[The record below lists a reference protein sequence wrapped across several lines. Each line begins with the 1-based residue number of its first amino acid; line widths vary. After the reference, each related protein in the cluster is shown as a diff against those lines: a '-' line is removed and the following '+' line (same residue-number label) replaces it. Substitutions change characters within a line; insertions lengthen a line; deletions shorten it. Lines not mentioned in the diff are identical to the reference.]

1 MRNIALIL
9 SVLVGIIVVYGI
21 KPSAKIVHFLLA
33 FSGAYLLS
41 ITALH
46 LLPEVYSHEI
56 HAHTSNY
63 NIGIFIVL
71 GLLLQIILDFFSKG
85 AEHGHIHIHDKGK
98 IPWLLIISLCIHAY
112 MEGIPLAHNHGHNTL
127 LWAIVIHKI
136 PVTIILGTFLI
147 QAKFNKSF
155 SLLFLI
161 MFAFMSPLGNL
172 SGEYIPLFVTY
183 KTQITA
189 LIIGIFLHISTTIL
203 FESSENHKFNSYK
216 FISIL
221 VGVAVALLA

>member
-1 MRNIALIL
+1 MKNIALIL
-9 SVLVGIIVVYGI
+9 SVLAGIIVVYGI
-21 KPSAKIVHFLLA
+21 KPSAKIVHYLLA

-41 ITALH
+41 ITALY
-46 LLPEVYSHEI
+46 LLPEVYGHEA
-56 HAHTSNY
+56 HAHETSF

-85 AEHGHIHIHDKGK
+85 AEHGHFHVHDKGK
-98 IPWLLIISLCIHAY
+98 IPWLLFLSLCIHAF
-112 MEGIPLAHNHGHNTL
+112 MEGIPLAHNQSHNTL

-136 PVTIILGTFLI
+136 PVTIILGTFLN

-161 MFAFMSPLGNL
+161 FFALMSPLGNL
-172 SGEYIPLFVTY
+172 AGEYITLFITY

>member
-1 MRNIALIL
+1 MKNIALIL
-9 SVLVGIIVVYGI
+9 SVLAGIIVVYGV

-41 ITALH
+41 ITVLH
-46 LLPEVYSHEI
+46 LLPAVYEHEI
-56 HAHTSNY
+56 HAHTSKY
-63 NIGIFIVL
+63 NIGIFIIL

-85 AEHGHIHIHDKGK
+85 AEHGHVHIHEKGK
-98 IPWLLIISLCIHAY
+98 IPWMLFFSLSIHAF
-112 MEGIPLAHNHGHNTL
+112 MEGIPLAHNDGHDSL

-136 PVTIILGTFLI
+136 PVTIILGTFLTQSTI
-147 QAKFNKSF
+147 KRSY

-161 MFAFMSPLGNL
+161 LFALMSPLGNFA
-172 SGEYIPLFVTY
+172 GEYIPLFVTY
-183 KTQITA
+183 RTQITA

-216 FISIL
+216 FLSIL
-221 VGVAVALLA
+221 IGVAVALFA